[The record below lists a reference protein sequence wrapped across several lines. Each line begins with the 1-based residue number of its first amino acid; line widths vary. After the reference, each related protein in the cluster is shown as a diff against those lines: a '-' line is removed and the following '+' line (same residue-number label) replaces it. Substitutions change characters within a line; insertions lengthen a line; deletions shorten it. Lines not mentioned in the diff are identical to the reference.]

1 MKKAVT
7 LTCILLSAVIML
19 DSFGVWHALFM
30 FYLAGEIPGT
40 HRSVSANFMLE
51 LFALLIG
58 FVIARI
64 TSRAT
69 SPLFAKLSF
78 KRNQKQAA

>member
-7 LTCILLSAVIML
+7 LTSLLLTTVIIL
-19 DSFGVWHALFM
+19 DTFGVWHALFM

-40 HRSVSANFMLE
+40 RRSVSANFMME
-51 LFALLIG
+51 LFALLFG
-58 FVIARI
+58 FVVARI

-69 SPLFAKLSF
+69 SPLFAKLTF
-78 KRNQKQAA
+78 KHIEKRAA